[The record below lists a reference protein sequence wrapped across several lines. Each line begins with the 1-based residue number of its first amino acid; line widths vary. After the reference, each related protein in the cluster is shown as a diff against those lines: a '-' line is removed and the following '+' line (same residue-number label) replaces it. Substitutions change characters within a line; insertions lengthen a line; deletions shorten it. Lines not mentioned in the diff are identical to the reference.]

1 MPHLLKT
8 LSLLLL
14 IITTVTTAQLQPPGT
29 PPPTTQSS
37 ENEKPTAKLMSKSK
51 SIPITYE
58 TDFWYDLSKLK
69 IKKKMGN
76 FTKLCVQGIWLLY
89 DNKDFQGRT
98 KQEVGVVSGDDTCV
112 DLKNYGHLGSIQRV
126 SPSRTPPTLAFFPE
140 RNFNGPVWAMDQSNG
155 PLPPTPSTSL
165 IIYGPEEWTLHPL
178 GSPSPICLSPQ
189 GGKSLR
195 LPICFISKLIDGKN
209 IKSGSFYK
217 IKLGCD
223 SKTKKIN
230 IHFCMDYFNG
240 KSTRVLD
247 VAHALQGRGIEEEE
261 DSTST
266 FLPTAPITTPPTS
279 CPPTVPSLLTDKE
292 IKTLME
298 TRLNPRF
305 PGENYIWP
313 RSPDSIWTC
322 WRTFSSSR

>member
-1 MPHLLKT
+1 
-8 LSLLLL
+8 
-14 IITTVTTAQLQPPGT
+14 
-29 PPPTTQSS
+29 
-37 ENEKPTAKLMSKSK
+37 
-51 SIPITYE
+51 
-58 TDFWYDLSKLK
+58 
-69 IKKKMGN
+69 
-76 FTKLCVQGIWLLY
+76 
-89 DNKDFQGRT
+89 
-98 KQEVGVVSGDDTCV
+98 
-112 DLKNYGHLGSIQRV
+112 
-126 SPSRTPPTLAFFPE
+126 
-140 RNFNGPVWAMDQSNG
+140 MDQSNGNEILLLKNHNLTTPLISIG

-247 VAHALQGRGIEEEE
+247 VAHGEVLL
-261 DSTST
+261 
-266 FLPTAPITTPPTS
+266 FLH
-279 CPPTVPSLLTDKE
+279 
-292 IKTLME
+292 
-298 TRLNPRF
+298 NF
-305 PGENYIWP
+305 
-313 RSPDSIWTC
+313 
-322 WRTFSSSR
+322 